1 MHFTFHYFPPSQR
14 GETNEQKEV
23 TEEGQHDLQT
33 TDVNVKEDQA
43 PKYSLTEKHA
53 AETAATTTSEKVK
66 LHKLILWKY
75 KIALFNL
82 KCTAT

>member
-1 MHFTFHYFPPSQR
+1 MTFHYFPASQR
-14 GETNEQKEV
+14 EETNEQKEG
-23 TEEGQHDLQT
+23 TEEGQHVLQMA
-33 TDVNVKEDQA
+33 DINVTEEQT

-53 AETAATTTSEKVK
+53 AETAAATMTEKVK

-75 KIALFNL
+75 KIARWNL